1 MEALRSNMLAI
12 IEQTDY
18 EHNCYMDNTRQFIL
32 LMLLKVFMDGSAMYL
47 CCFRPLLSFFNMCS
61 VSIVLVDLVLTVSM
75 IATLWLD
82 VQMTHMA
89 MCSIMANFSAAYSAL
104 PVPLVCLAI
113 LDYYLEDICAGRKY
127 IKLVR
132 NPVLIILMWS
142 IAGLYAHVTVDATL
156 LEQSRN
162 IKYIV
167 CEIKESKAVTYSIV
181 GLTTVMFITLLPFL
195 SLIPHWVKEADRIS
209 EAREEIAERRTSDLM
224 IDINGEDTK
233 CTKKEFAMPRPPMCI
248 SLLIC
253 FGVFWIPYLTVTTL
267 CVMFEFGI
275 PAYIGVNLLW
285 VQCVNSLLAGVV
297 FWVRSD
303 IMMPYSSQP
312 ENVCLWQA
320 YWHLSTGTEDH
331 HQLFATIFNP
341 SKGERSTPFSV

>member
-1 MEALRSNMLAI
+1 MLAI

-181 GLTTVMFITLLPFL
+181 GLTTVM
-195 SLIPHWVKEADRIS
+195 
-209 EAREEIAERRTSDLM
+209 TSDLM